1 MMGHLLAGL
10 LKSHGIQHHAVNID
24 VHSGNP
30 VERTIKTIL
39 GVYRKLLSELRLP
52 PEKWSNLANA
62 VTRCLNN
69 TPSDRLDGRAPIQAF
84 LNLERQNSLG
94 SLIKGAEVLEV
105 VTEQELAD
113 LILAESNK
121 IITVPDPMGIQAQH
135 VTNRKR
141 VDARA
146 HHTEFVVGD
155 YCLLSRRR
163 LGPKLRSTWTGPYSV
178 SNLLTEHI
186 LELKDVRTGTT
197 TNAHISRVH
206 KFADNL
212 YEVDAPVLSQSV
224 YYSVG
229 NEVVTFKEARLN
241 EFTDIWEL
249 LTEWLGV
256 EVDTWEPAA
265 GMAQDAPSLVR
276 KFCDANKNANTR
288 RMIRDLNLNI
298 HR

>member
-1 MMGHLLAGL
+1 
-10 LKSHGIQHHAVNID
+10 
-24 VHSGNP
+24 
-30 VERTIKTIL
+30 
-39 GVYRKLLSELRLP
+39 
-52 PEKWSNLANA
+52 
-62 VTRCLNN
+62 
-69 TPSDRLDGRAPIQAF
+69 
-84 LNLERQNSLG
+84 
-94 SLIKGAEVLEV
+94 
-105 VTEQELAD
+105 
-113 LILAESNK
+113 
-121 IITVPDPMGIQAQH
+121 
-135 VTNRKR
+135 
-141 VDARA
+141 
-146 HHTEFVVGD
+146 
-155 YCLLSRRR
+155 
-163 LGPKLRSTWTGPYSV
+163 
-178 SNLLTEHI
+178 LLTEHI